1 MNLKITNRLF
11 LFLVLVLLLG
21 MNSCRLSKQPLT
33 MLNEGAESPVS
44 FRLLNHYG
52 NAVVFAGSGED
63 GAVGYM
69 LNGELVWLKGQP
81 QKSSASDSLLSWQWN
96 QDGQAVAMEAVF
108 KDKRVDFRFSLP
120 SGEKPSAWFLNL
132 KAGADEYFTGIF
144 ERVVD
149 GVQNE
154 SWKTGITTG
163 LNLRGERMDVK
174 LKPTVSAYA
183 PFYISSENYAF
194 FAHGTWPGVIDFCR
208 EDPERVQISFEGPEL
223 VFSLMTDESPAG
235 LVSRHALETGPSFV
249 PPRWAFGPWRWRDEH
264 VNRKT
269 YFDSSLVKA
278 PYNSEIVEDIL
289 MMQAYDI
296 PCTAYWIDRPW
307 GPGIDGF
314 DDYEIDYG
322 RLPAFEKM
330 VPWLNAKNT
339 ELMLW
344 IGPFVMGR
352 MADTAVARG
361 YELVSKVRNN
371 LPQVLMDFSNP
382 EACRWWGEN
391 GPAKLAKMGVK
402 GFKLDRADGE
412 KLCDS
417 LHLITAAGTT
427 YRENYNDYPRQY
439 VKATYDAVQPVLG
452 NDFILF
458 PRAQY
463 TGSAKYGAMWAGD
476 TGNPA
481 EGLRSALIGLQRCAV
496 MGYPVWGSDTGGYP
510 KRMERETTM
519 RWLGFSCFSPI
530 MEVGPTN
537 NRGFWTLDSEPSF
550 DRDLLATWR
559 FYAKLRMSLID
570 YLWNAAKNAN
580 QTGMPVARPLFL
592 EYPEQ
597 TESWQEWNTYKL
609 GDDLLVSVVWE
620 NGKTSQRV
628 WLPDGESWINLWN
641 DQEYEG
647 GKYIDVEAPLYQ
659 TPVFLK
665 KGSSLQLPGFSELY
679 SESVKKT
686 AVRYKMSELEEK
698 EKWE

>member
-322 RLPAFEKM
+322 RLLRK
-330 VPWLNAKNT
+330 W
-339 ELMLW
+339 
-344 IGPFVMGR
+344 
-352 MADTAVARG
+352 
-361 YELVSKVRNN
+361 
-371 LPQVLMDFSNP
+371 
-382 EACRWWGEN
+382 
-391 GPAKLAKMGVK
+391 
-402 GFKLDRADGE
+402 
-412 KLCDS
+412 
-417 LHLITAAGTT
+417 
-427 YRENYNDYPRQY
+427 
-439 VKATYDAVQPVLG
+439 
-452 NDFILF
+452 F
-458 PRAQY
+458 P
-463 TGSAKYGAMWAGD
+463 G
-476 TGNPA
+476 
-481 EGLRSALIGLQRCAV
+481 
-496 MGYPVWGSDTGGYP
+496 
-510 KRMERETTM
+510 
-519 RWLGFSCFSPI
+519 
-530 MEVGPTN
+530 
-537 NRGFWTLDSEPSF
+537 
-550 DRDLLATWR
+550 
-559 FYAKLRMSLID
+559 
-570 YLWNAAKNAN
+570 
-580 QTGMPVARPLFL
+580 
-592 EYPEQ
+592 
-597 TESWQEWNTYKL
+597 
-609 GDDLLVSVVWE
+609 
-620 NGKTSQRV
+620 
-628 WLPDGESWINLWN
+628 
-641 DQEYEG
+641 
-647 GKYIDVEAPLYQ
+647 
-659 TPVFLK
+659 
-665 KGSSLQLPGFSELY
+665 
-679 SESVKKT
+679 
-686 AVRYKMSELEEK
+686 
-698 EKWE
+698 